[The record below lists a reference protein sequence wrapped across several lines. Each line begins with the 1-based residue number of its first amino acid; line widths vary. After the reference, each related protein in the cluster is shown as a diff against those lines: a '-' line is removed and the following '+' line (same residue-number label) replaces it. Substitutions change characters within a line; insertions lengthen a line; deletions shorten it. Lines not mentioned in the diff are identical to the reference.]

1 MRLICTYCH
10 IIYPYYVLSKTI
22 HVKYILNLSLY
33 QGTILDMH
41 IAVNN
46 MLCIN
51 NVFLDL
57 RNISSPLIFRRAY
70 TLEIVKYIYTM
81 YSIRFNLGDL
91 N

>member
-1 MRLICTYCH
+1 
-10 IIYPYYVLSKTI
+10 
-22 HVKYILNLSLY
+22 
-33 QGTILDMH
+33 MH

-51 NVFLDL
+51 NVFIDL

-70 TLEIVKYIYTM
+70 KLEIVKYIYTM